1 MSSYH
6 VAVDVGGTF
15 TDVVLQNTDN
25 GTLLT
30 AKVPTA
36 ADPAQGFLSGVERVL
51 ADAGVDP
58 GAVQRVFHGTTIA
71 TNAVIQRTPAKIGLI
86 TTKGFKYVL
95 EIGRHS
101 VPRTRNMY
109 GWIKPERPVTPDL
122 IFEVEER
129 VDHTGNLVTPLKLD
143 NLEEIVR
150 QLRESEVEAV
160 AVCLLYSYANPE
172 HERVIGSALAQAMP
186 GIYLSLSSDVLPQ
199 FREFERSVATTV
211 NAFLM
216 PRVSRYVSFL
226 EPALN
231 KEGIEAP
238 LFIMKSNGGVTTAAD
253 AAARP
258 ISTVL
263 SGPAAGVLGALQVAS
278 AMDIANFASVDVGG
292 TSADIS
298 LVKDGQPEVTLQQE
312 IGGLPMQIPML
323 DIVTIGAGGGSIAR
337 MTALDGLAVG
347 PESAGAEPGPVCYGR
362 GGTLPTVTDANVVL
376 GRLPAELAGGNVSL
390 DIDAAT
396 KAIDTGVAQSMG
408 VSVKDAAAAM
418 VEVMENNMAAAIRT
432 VSIGRGHDP
441 KEFALIAFGGAGPM
455 HACMLAEL
463 LGIRT
468 VVIPPSPGVLST
480 NGLLFTD
487 LRNDYVQTFTGDL
500 DQLNADQMAAAFA
513 PLETAGRQWLKNQ
526 GIDAAGAE
534 GELIRSAD
542 LHYRNQGYELTVPVP
557 EGRLSTDAVAQA
569 VGAFHELHKRLYTYN
584 MPDIPVQLVNLRVT
598 AVGQLPR
605 PKAAEVGTS
614 AGAPAALSRRAVT
627 FRRGEPELDTP
638 VYGREQLLGGASLEG
653 PAIIEQADTTTVL
666 WPGFTAR
673 VDRHGSIVIEAVAR
687 GGTN

>member
-1 MSSYH
+1 
-6 VAVDVGGTF
+6 
-15 TDVVLQNTDN
+15 
-25 GTLLT
+25 
-30 AKVPTA
+30 
-36 ADPAQGFLSGVERVL
+36 
-51 ADAGVDP
+51 
-58 GAVQRVFHGTTIA
+58 
-71 TNAVIQRTPAKIGLI
+71 
-86 TTKGFKYVL
+86 
-95 EIGRHS
+95 
-101 VPRTRNMY
+101 MY
-109 GWIKPERPVTPDL
+109 GWVKPERPVTPDL
-122 IFEVEER
+122 IFEVQER
-129 VDHTGNLVTPLKLD
+129 VDHNGNVVTPLNLD
-143 NLEEIVR
+143 NLPQIVQ
-150 QLRESEVEAV
+150 QLRDGAVEAV

-172 HERVIGSALAQAMP
+172 HERAIGAALAQAMP
-186 GIYLSLSSDVLPQ
+186 GVHLSLSSEVLPQ
-199 FREFERSVATTV
+199 FREFERTVATTV

-226 EPALN
+226 QPALN
-231 KEGIEAP
+231 RKGIEAP

-253 AAARP
+253 AAVRP

-278 AMDIANFASVDVGG
+278 AMNIANFASVDVGG

-337 MTALDGLAVG
+337 MTALEGLAVG

-376 GRLPAELAGGNVSL
+376 GRLPAELAGGNVKL
-390 DIDAAT
+390 NLGAAE
-396 KAIDTGVAQSMG
+396 KAIDTEVAQSMG
-408 VSVKDAAAAM
+408 VTVKDAAAAM

-432 VSIGRGHDP
+432 LSIGRGHDP

-463 LGIRT
+463 LGIGT

-500 DQLNADQMAAAFA
+500 DQLDAAQMGASFE
-513 PLETAGRQWLKNQ
+513 PLETAARQWLTDQ
-526 GIDAAGAE
+526 GIAAAE

-557 EGRLSTDAVAQA
+557 AGRLSADAVAQA
-569 VGAFHELHKRLYTYN
+569 VEGFHTLHKRLYTYD
-584 MPDIPVQLVNLRVT
+584 MPDIPGQLVNLRVT

-605 PKAAEVGTS
+605 PEAAEMGTS
-614 AGAPAALSRRAVT
+614 AGVPPVLSRRPVT
-627 FRRGEPELDTP
+627 FRRGEPELDRP
-638 VYGREQLLGGASLEG
+638 VFRREQLLAGAALEG

-666 WPGFTAR
+666 WPGFTAK
-673 VDRHGSIVIEAVAR
+673 VDRHGSIVIEAVAQMR
-687 GGTN
+687 P

>member
-15 TDVVLQNTDN
+15 TDVVLQNTDD

-36 ADPAQGFLSGVERVL
+36 TADPAQGFLRGVERVL
-51 ADAGVDP
+51 ADSGVEAK
-58 GAVQRVFHGTTIA
+58 AVQRVFHGTTIA

-101 VPRTRNMY
+101 VPRTQNMY
-109 GWIKPERPVTPDL
+109 AWIKPERPVTPDL

-129 VDHTGNLVTPLKLD
+129 VDHTGNVVTTLNLD
-143 NLEEIVR
+143 NLQDIVQ
-150 QLRESEVEAV
+150 QLRDSEVEAV
-160 AVCLLYSYANPE
+160 AVCLLYSYANPD
-172 HERVIGSALAQAMP
+172 HERAIADALVRELP
-186 GIYLSLSSDVLPQ
+186 GIHLSLSSEVLPQ
-199 FREFERSVATTV
+199 FREFERAVATTV

-216 PRVSRYVSFL
+216 PRVSRYISFL
-226 EPALN
+226 EPALS
-231 KEGIEAP
+231 KEGVKAP
-238 LFIMKSNGGVTTAAD
+238 LFIMKSNGGVTTASD
-253 AAARP
+253 AALRP

-278 AMDIANFASVDVGG
+278 AMGIANFASVDVGG

-312 IGGLPMQIPML
+312 IGGLPLQIPML

-362 GGTLPTVTDANVVL
+362 GGTMPTVTDANVVL

-390 DIDAAT
+390 DVESAK
-396 KAIDTGVAQSMG
+396 KAIETKVAQPMAA
-408 VSVKDAAAAM
+408 SVKDAAAAM

-455 HACMLAEL
+455 HACMLADL
-463 LGIRT
+463 LGMRT
-468 VVIPPSPGVLST
+468 IVIPPSPGVLST

-487 LRNDYVQTFTGDL
+487 LRNDYVQTFTGSL
-500 DQLNADQMAAAFA
+500 DQLNAEQMGAAFA
-513 PLETAGRQWLKNQ
+513 PLETAGRLWLADQ
-526 GIDAAGAE
+526 GIDAAD

-557 EGRLSTDAVAQA
+557 AGRLSTDAVAQA
-569 VGAFHELHKRLYTYN
+569 VGAFHDLHKRLYTYN
-584 MPDIPVQLVNLRVT
+584 MPEIPVQLVNLRVT

-605 PKAAEVGTS
+605 PKPAEMGTA
-614 AGAPAALSRRAVT
+614 AGAPAVLTHRLVT
-627 FRRGEPELDTP
+627 FRRGEPELETP
-638 VYGREQLLGGASLEG
+638 VYRREELLGGASIAG

-666 WPGFTAR
+666 WPGFTAK
-673 VDRHGSIVIEAVAR
+673 VDKHGSILIEAVVS
-687 GGTN
+687 GGTK

>member
-1 MSSYH
+1 M
-6 VAVDVGGTF
+6 
-15 TDVVLQNTDN
+15 
-25 GTLLT
+25 
-30 AKVPTA
+30 
-36 ADPAQGFLSGVERVL
+36 
-51 ADAGVDP
+51 
-58 GAVQRVFHGTTIA
+58 
-71 TNAVIQRTPAKIGLI
+71 
-86 TTKGFKYVL
+86 
-95 EIGRHS
+95 
-101 VPRTRNMY
+101 
-109 GWIKPERPVTPDL
+109 TPDL
-122 IFEVEER
+122 IFEVQER
-129 VDHTGNLVTPLKLD
+129 VDHNGNVVTPLNLD
-143 NLEEIVR
+143 NLPQIVQ
-150 QLRESEVEAV
+150 QLRDGAVEAV

-172 HERVIGSALAQAMP
+172 HERAIGAALAQAMP
-186 GIYLSLSSDVLPQ
+186 GVHLSLSSEVLPQ
-199 FREFERSVATTV
+199 FREFERTVATTV

-226 EPALN
+226 QPALN
-231 KEGIEAP
+231 RKGIEAP

-253 AAARP
+253 AAVRP

-278 AMDIANFASVDVGG
+278 AMNIANFASVDVGG

-337 MTALDGLAVG
+337 MTALEGLAVG

-376 GRLPAELAGGNVSL
+376 GRLPAELAGGNVKL
-390 DIDAAT
+390 NLGAAE
-396 KAIDTGVAQSMG
+396 KAIDTEVAQSMG
-408 VSVKDAAAAM
+408 VTVKDAAAAM

-432 VSIGRGHDP
+432 LSIGRGHDP

-463 LGIRT
+463 LGIGT

-500 DQLNADQMAAAFA
+500 DQLDAAQMGASFE
-513 PLETAGRQWLKNQ
+513 PLETAARQWLTDQ
-526 GIDAAGAE
+526 GIAAAE

-557 EGRLSTDAVAQA
+557 AGRLSADAVAQA
-569 VGAFHELHKRLYTYN
+569 VEGFHTLHKRLYTYD
-584 MPDIPVQLVNLRVT
+584 MPDIPGQLVNLRVT

-605 PKAAEVGTS
+605 PEAAEMGTS
-614 AGAPAALSRRAVT
+614 AGVPPVLSRRPVT
-627 FRRGEPELDTP
+627 FRRGEPELDRP
-638 VYGREQLLGGASLEG
+638 VFRREQLLAGAALEG

-666 WPGFTAR
+666 WPGFTAK
-673 VDRHGSIVIEAVAR
+673 VDRHGSIVIEAVAQMR
-687 GGTN
+687 P

>member
-15 TDVVLQNTDN
+15 TDVVLQNTDD

-58 GAVQRVFHGTTIA
+58 GAVHRVFHGTTIA

-500 DQLNADQMAAAFA
+500 DQLNAFA

>member
-15 TDVVLQNTDN
+15 TDVVLQNTDD

-58 GAVQRVFHGTTIA
+58 GAVHRVFHGTTIA

-143 NLEEIVR
+143 NVEEIVR

-362 GGTLPTVTDANVVL
+362 GGTLPTVTDSNVVL

-500 DQLNADQMAAAFA
+500 DQLNAFA